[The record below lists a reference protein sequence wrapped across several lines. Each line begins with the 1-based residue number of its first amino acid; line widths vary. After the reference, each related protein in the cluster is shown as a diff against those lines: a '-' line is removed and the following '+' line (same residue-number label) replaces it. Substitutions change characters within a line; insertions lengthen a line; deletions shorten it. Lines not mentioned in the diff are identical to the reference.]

1 MIECRFSLEVTKNG
15 IQKSVYAKAGEVNAR
30 TLVVTLTQNGKVCEL
45 SDCTAMVFL
54 ENGNSFDAEIVGN
67 TVNAVIPNAFAVPQV
82 RICELR
88 LSYNNSESVIYSP
101 MFELVI
107 EESLGNKAE
116 GESLVD
122 GVQYVI
128 KQEHDSANS
137 HYISMVSGLRD
148 ALDSKASTETVV
160 AHYNEF
166 NQAFS
171 DRDTQ
176 LDSYVKR
183 TDKSIEDL
191 RSVAHLHS
199 NKKTLDKL
207 AESAN
212 GKLLFDGE
220 EIKSSGSV
228 LDVEVKTD
236 TEDEYVLELTT
247 PNETITTPNLKGK
260 QGVSGVYVG
269 EGDMPEG
276 YNVQVIASI
285 FDWIE
290 PEQPPLAGDS
300 NPSVSVKVEEI
311 TGGHRVSITTASGTQ
326 SFDVLDG
333 AKGDKGDP
341 YTLTEADKTEIANA
355 VLDALPTW
363 NGGAY

>member
-15 IQKSVYAKAGEVNAR
+15 IQKSVCAKAGEVNAR

-45 SDCTAMVFL
+45 SHCTAMVFL

-137 HYISMVSGLRD
+137 HYISMISGLRD
-148 ALDSKASTETVV
+148 ALDSKASTETV
-160 AHYNEF
+160 
-166 NQAFS
+166 
-171 DRDTQ
+171 
-176 LDSYVKR
+176 
-183 TDKSIEDL
+183 EDL
-191 RSVAHLHS
+191 RSVAHSHS

-212 GKLLFDGE
+212 GKLLFNDK
-220 EIKSSGSV
+220 EIGQ
-228 LDVEVKTD
+228 
-236 TEDEYVLELTT
+236 
-247 PNETITTPNLKGK
+247 ETG
-260 QGVSGVYVG
+260 GVSRPTKQLEVFMEEETDFNIWSDTYGQFGRVFMVDFASRIPVG
-269 EGDMPEG
+269 TEISSIE
-276 YNVQVIASI
+276 IAFPDENNGEYI
-285 FDWIE
+285 NIKD
-290 PEQPPLAGDS
+290 L
-300 NPSVSVKVEEI
+300 
-311 TGGHRVSITTASGTQ
+311 
-326 SFDVLDG
+326 
-333 AKGDKGDP
+333 
-341 YTLTEADKTEIANA
+341 YTLETSPYIILSDKVFYNPDFECLTY
-355 VLDALPTW
+355 
-363 NGGAY
+363 AYLLCFSPEFTPLLTKAIDYGWSKIRITYYTD

>member
-148 ALDSKASTETVV
+148 ALDS
-160 AHYNEF
+160 
-166 NQAFS
+166 
-171 DRDTQ
+171 
-176 LDSYVKR
+176 
-183 TDKSIEDL
+183 TDKSIEEL
-191 RSVAHLHS
+191 RSVAHSHS
-199 NKKTLDKL
+199 NKNTLDKL

-212 GKLLFDGE
+212 GKLLFNGKEIGQTGQTAVGTSRPTAQLEVFMDE
-220 EIKSSGSV
+220 E
-228 LDVEVKTD
+228 TD
-236 TEDEYVLELTT
+236 FNIWSDTYGQFGRVFIVDYASR
-247 PNETITTPNLKGK
+247 I
-260 QGVSGVYVG
+260 
-269 EGDMPEG
+269 PEG
-276 YNVQVIASI
+276 TEIASI
-285 FDWIE
+285 
-290 PEQPPLAGDS
+290 
-300 NPSVSVKVEEI
+300 EI
-311 TGGHRVSITTASGTQ
+311 AFPDENNGEYINIK
-326 SFDVLDG
+326 DL
-333 AKGDKGDP
+333 
-341 YTLTEADKTEIANA
+341 YTLETSPYIILSDKVFYNPDFECLTY
-355 VLDALPTW
+355 
-363 NGGAY
+363 AYLLCFSPEFTPLLTKAIDYGWSKIRITYYTD

>member
-30 TLVVTLTQNGKVCEL
+30 TLIVTLTQNGKVCDL
-45 SDCTAMVFL
+45 SNCTAMIFL
-54 ENGNSFDAEIVGN
+54 ENGNKFDAEIVGN

-137 HYISMVSGLRD
+137 HYISMISGLED
-148 ALDSKASTETVV
+148 ILDSKASTETV
-160 AHYNEF
+160 
-166 NQAFS
+166 
-171 DRDTQ
+171 
-176 LDSYVKR
+176 
-183 TDKSIEDL
+183 EDL
-191 RSVAHLHS
+191 RSVAHSHS
-199 NKKTLDKL
+199 NKNTLNKL
-207 AESAN
+207 TTSADGN
-212 GKLLFDGE
+212 LLFDGE

-276 YNVQVIASI
+276 YNVQVITSI

-290 PEQPPLAGDS
+290 PEEPPLAGDS

-311 TGGHRVSITTASGTQ
+311 EGGHRVSITTASGTQ

-333 AKGDKGDP
+333 EKGEKGDKGDP
-341 YTLTEADKTEIANA
+341 YTLTDADKNIIVNA
-355 VLDALPTW
+355 VLDELEVAE
-363 NGGAY
+363 GGLY